1 MNINNETRLVSMK
14 KNIIFFK
21 KNIIFFKPLIYTF
34 PLSELYCQMKP
45 GMMHVFFFFLMKG
58 VNKTY
63 ANVRGH

>member
-1 MNINNETRLVSMK
+1 MK

-34 PLSELYCQMKP
+34 PLSALYYQMKP
-45 GMMHVFFFFLMKG
+45 GMTHVFFLMKG